1 MTTAAHAQQT
11 AERPPLTLVKDDTP
25 QPVEGTVVEHQG
37 ESATRPAWLTAVY
50 DHARDHRLYVPQI
63 GRGYAQLTRRWF
75 HARRDYW
82 PQQIATAEADLAAA
96 GSAEA
101 QSKARATLDLHRARY
116 RQHKRIH
123 SLKSGGW
130 AATATLGT
138 VAGAWTG
145 GVLFD
150 IGLGLTALGIGAWQG
165 RPESTRA
172 QAAAPSPLA
181 GPSPTPL
188 TLDERPVGIDDDYL
202 QQAINS
208 IGFPGKVRIL
218 DVSPG
223 ADDTST
229 TVFDLPTGV
238 PVEAVKRKIVAL
250 AAALGRDVSM
260 IDLNKA
266 GAEGRASLWMTSRD
280 PFGSPRPSPLLT
292 MTGTLDAFGRGIPVA
307 WNKRGE
313 PVVLPVS
320 NSSFVIAGMT
330 RSGKGVGAANLIA
343 GAAMDPRIN
352 LRIVA
357 GKENGEWDSYAKAGV
372 AATYFKPSPER
383 LLALLK
389 ALIADMGRRNRD
401 LGKWSKSKVTADTL
415 IKIGGLELLVI
426 DEVATYTRP
435 GKRLREEILEA
446 LIELS
451 AVAAGAGILLVLIT
465 QYPEVDVLP
474 QALAM
479 NCGTRWAMRVDNA
492 TQSNAVLGGSASSS
506 GRDASKF
513 DPPLPGLG
521 WLVNPFAGVTDKA
534 RSFDL
539 DEDERG
545 EITELMK
552 RAAAVRKEAGR
563 LVGQWDDP
571 IESALLS
578 ATGLSSAA
586 GGPAGNGVPGRTAL
600 QATPEQRQ
608 QAEAMRG
615 ALIAMNE
622 LGRDVAQ
629 TQEMAEL
636 IGGSMT
642 AARLGDL
649 LRDGGAGGTVKI
661 EIPGRTGRVNGYRRA
676 DIKDALEFLSGA

>member
-1 MTTAAHAQQT
+1 MTTAPHSEQIV
-11 AERPPLTLVKDDTP
+11 ERPALTLVKDDAELA
-25 QPVEGTVVEHQG
+25 VAGTVVEHQG
-37 ESATRPAWLTAVY
+37 TAVAERPEWLTAAQNHV
-50 DHARDHRLYVPQI
+50 RDNRMYLPWV
-63 GRGYAQLTRRWF
+63 GRGYWRLARSWF
-75 HARRDYW
+75 DGYRDGW
-82 PQQIATAEADLAAA
+82 PQQIATAKADLKAARGKA
-96 GSAEA
+96 GDEM
-101 QSKARATLDLHRARY
+101 KARDDL
-116 RQHKRIH
+116 RQHRSDYRRHRLIH
-123 SLKSGGW
+123 VGKSSGW
-130 AATATLGT
+130 AATASVGT
-138 VAGAWTG
+138 IAGAATG

-150 IGLGLTALGIGAWQG
+150 IGLALTALGVGAWKG
-165 RPESTRA
+165 RPGGATNALGGAGSLDLDAPPPSIDDEYL
-172 QAAAPSPLA
+172 QAA
-181 GPSPTPL
+181 
-188 TLDERPVGIDDDYL
+188 
-202 QQAINS
+202 INN

-218 DVSPG
+218 DVQPG

-229 TVFDLPTGV
+229 TIFDLPPGV
-238 PVEAVKRKIVAL
+238 PVAAVKAKIVAL

-292 MTGTLDAFGRGIPVA
+292 ATGPIDAFGKGIPVA
-307 WNKRGE
+307 WNKRGI
-313 PVVLPVS
+313 PVVLPVN

-357 GKENGEWDSYAKAGV
+357 GKENGEWDAYAKAGV

-401 LGKWSKSKVTADTL
+401 LGKWSKSKATADTL
-415 IKIGGLELLVI
+415 GKIGGIELLVI

-435 GKRLREEILEA
+435 GKRLRDEILEA

-474 QALAM
+474 AALAM

-492 TQSNAVLGGSASSS
+492 TQSNAVLGGGASSS

-545 EITELMK
+545 EITELMV
-552 RAAAVRKEAGR
+552 RAARLREQAGR
-563 LVGQWDDP
+563 LAGQWEDP
-571 IESALLS
+571 IEQALLNS
-578 ATGLSSAA
+578 TGLSSAA
-586 GGPAGNGVPGRTAL
+586 GGPERNGVPRRSAH
-600 QATPEQRQ
+600 QVTPEQRQ
-608 QAEAMRG
+608 QADAMRG
-615 ALIAMNE
+615 ALAAMND

-629 TQEMAEL
+629 TDEMAEL
-636 IGGSMT
+636 IGGGMT
-642 AARLGDL
+642 ADLLGKL

-661 EIPGRTGRVNGYRRA
+661 TVPGKQGRVNGYQRA
-676 DIKDALEFLSGA
+676 DIKDALDFLTGA

>member
-1 MTTAAHAQQT
+1 MTTAPQQPV
-11 AERPPLTLVKDDTP
+11 ERPTLTLVKDNAP
-25 QPVEGTVVEHQG
+25 AAVEGTVVEHQG
-37 ESATRPAWLTAVY
+37 TEPTRPAWLTAVY
-50 DHARDHRLYVPQI
+50 DHARDHRLYAPQI
-63 GRGYAQLTRRWF
+63 GRGYAHLARRWF
-75 HARRDYW
+75 HAHRDYW
-82 PQQIATAEADLAAA
+82 PQQIATAEAGLAAA
-96 GSAEA
+96 VTSDA
-101 QSKARATLDLHRARY
+101 QNKARHLLEQHRANY
-116 RQHKRIH
+116 RHHRRIH
-123 SLKSGGW
+123 SLKAGGW
-130 AATATLGT
+130 SVTTLVG
-138 VAGAWTG
+138 AGAGTLFG
-145 GVLFD
+145 GALFD
-150 IGLGLTALGIGAWQG
+150 IGLGLAALGLGAWQG
-165 RPESTRA
+165 RRTASQETARA
-172 QAAAPSPLA
+172 PQALLGLAEPPPS
-181 GPSPTPL
+181 
-188 TLDERPVGIDDDYL
+188 IDDDYL

-208 IGFPGKVRIL
+208 IGFPGKVRVL
-218 DVSPG
+218 DVQPG

-229 TVFDLPTGV
+229 TIFDLPTGV
-238 PVEAVKRKIVAL
+238 PVEAVKKKIVAL

-292 MTGTLDAFGRGIPVA
+292 MTGTLDAFGKGIPVA
-307 WNKRGE
+307 WNKRGA

-357 GKENGEWDSYAKAGV
+357 GKENGEWDAYAKAGV

-401 LGKWSKSKVTADTL
+401 LGKWSKSKVTADT
-415 IKIGGLELLVI
+415 ITSIGGLELLVI

-435 GKRLREEILEA
+435 GKRLRDEILEA

-545 EITELMK
+545 EISELMK
-552 RAAAVRKEAGR
+552 RAAALRDEAGR

-571 IESALLS
+571 IEAALLS

-586 GGPAGNGVPGRTAL
+586 GGPASNGVPGRAAH
-600 QATPEQRQ
+600 QVTPEQRQ

-615 ALIAMNE
+615 ALAAMDE

-629 TQEMAEL
+629 TQEMADL
-636 IGGSMT
+636 IGGSLT
-642 AARLGDL
+642 GPELGDL
-649 LRDGGAGGTVKI
+649 LRDGGAGVTVKI

-676 DIKDALEFLSGA
+676 DIQDALDFLSGA